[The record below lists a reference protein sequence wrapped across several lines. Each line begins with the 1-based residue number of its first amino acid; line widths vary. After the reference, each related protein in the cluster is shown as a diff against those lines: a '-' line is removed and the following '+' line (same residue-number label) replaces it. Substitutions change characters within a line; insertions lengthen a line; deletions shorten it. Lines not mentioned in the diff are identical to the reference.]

1 MFEALKNY
9 ADFNG
14 RARRKEYWLFIL
26 FVNLGYIVTAV
37 IDLMTGSFDEI
48 SGVGILSGLFFLGII
63 IPSISVQIRRLHD
76 QDKSGWWILIGL
88 IPLVGTLVLIVFLCL
103 PGTNGDNRFGA
114 DPISSE
120 SFS

>member
-14 RARRKEYWLFIL
+14 RARRKEYWLFYL
-26 FVNLGYIVTAV
+26 FLILGYIVTAV

-48 SGVGILSGLFFLGII
+48 SGFGILSGLFFLGII
-63 IPSISVQIRRLHD
+63 IPSIAVQIRRLHD
-76 QDKSGWWILIGL
+76 QDKSGWWVLIGL
-88 IPLVGTLVLIVFLCL
+88 IPFVGGLVLLVFMCL

-114 DPISSE
+114 DPILSE

>member
-14 RARRKEYWLFIL
+14 RARRKEYWLFYL
-26 FVNLGYIVTAV
+26 FLMLGYIVTAV

-48 SGVGILSGLFFLGII
+48 SGFGILSGLFFLGII
-63 IPSISVQIRRLHD
+63 IPNIAVTIRRLHD
-76 QDKSGWWILIGL
+76 QDKSGWWILIGF
-88 IPLVGTLVLIVFLCL
+88 IPVLGGLVLLVFMCL
-103 PGTNGDNRFGA
+103 PGTTGDNRFGA
-114 DPISSE
+114 DPILSE

>member
-26 FVNLGYIVTAV
+26 FASLGYIVTAV

-48 SGVGILSGLFFLGII
+48 SGFGILSGLFFLGLV

-76 QDKSGWWILIGL
+76 QDKSGWWVLIGL
-88 IPLVGTLVLIVFLCL
+88 IPGLGTLILLVFMCL

-114 DPISSE
+114 DPILSE